1 MFSVRKYV
9 SLQPIEMLLS
19 NGFEISWN
27 MTTNKT
33 ISSFDDI
40 TEDGRLWAVR
50 YEGDDDNVLGI
61 VFAQWDD
68 VQWLRNFFKANM
80 ADLQNYFKISDVDV
94 AIDITAEDS
103 DVLQRKILD
112 ISPDADLDDLFR
124 PLNNMQS
131 GEMALDKEKANPKT
145 LTHRRSWLRIYA
157 LRLEDGCYIITGGAI
172 KLTRTM
178 QEREHTLQELLR
190 QEQVRNFLLA
200 NQIIDADSFVDYLAE
215 LK

>member
-1 MFSVRKYV
+1 MAITKN
-9 SLQPIEMLLS
+9 I
-19 NGFEISWN
+19 
-27 MTTNKT
+27 T
-33 ISSFDDI
+33 SFDDI
-40 TEDGRLWAVR
+40 TEDGRLWAVH
-50 YEGDDDNVLGI
+50 YEGDEDNVLGM

-68 VQWLRNFFKANM
+68 AQWLRSFFKANM
-80 ADLQNYFKISDVDV
+80 ADLQSYFQISDVDI

-112 ISPDADLDDLFR
+112 ISPEANLNELFR

-131 GEMALDKEKANPKT
+131 SEMTLDKEKANPKS
-145 LTHRRSWLRIYA
+145 LTHHRSWLRIYA
-157 LRLEDGCYIITGGAI
+157 LKLEDGCYIITGGAI

-200 NQIIDADSFVDYLAE
+200 NHIIDTDSFVDYLAE
-215 LK
+215 LES

>member
-1 MFSVRKYV
+1 
-9 SLQPIEMLLS
+9 MLLS

-80 ADLQNYFKISDVDV
+80 TDLQNYFKISDVDV

-124 PLNNMQS
+124 PLNNMQL

-200 NQIIDADSFVDYLAE
+200 NQITDADSFVDYLAE

>member
-1 MFSVRKYV
+1 
-9 SLQPIEMLLS
+9 
-19 NGFEISWN
+19 

-80 ADLQNYFKISDVDV
+80 TDLQNYFKISDVDV

-124 PLNNMQS
+124 PLNNMQL

-200 NQIIDADSFVDYLAE
+200 NQITDADSFVDYLAE